1 MHLIS
6 APFISLC
13 SFEPEEQINGAL
25 HQSYIEQAAK
35 RSGDTSRAGADNSAL
50 NSTVYDKHYNDANP
64 LFPMFN
70 FNKVSSNKTDKQVSV
85 YVASTGIYTYIC

>member
-1 MHLIS
+1 VHLIS

-50 NSTVYDKHYNDANP
+50 NSTVYDKHYNDVNP